1 MRAEAQW
8 LLRAWDRLN
17 AASAASCSISP
28 GAHTFRRAIVMPVRR
43 FFMLPSG
50 WRTHSCTGAGGG
62 VRRLSRTESDMPL
75 IAEGT

>member
-17 AASAASCSISP
+17 AASAASCSMSP
-28 GAHTFRRAIVMPVRR
+28 GAQTFRRAMEIPVRV

-50 WRTHSCTGAGGG
+50 WSTHSWTGGGGG
-62 VRRLSRTESDMPL
+62 VRMPSRTESDIPL